1 MCSCNILPLSSV
13 MATST
18 RMTRRTAC
26 GPGGHRDTLST
37 ISCLVSS
44 EVSSRLI
51 SHHPGMSTIVTC
63 LPATSPCL
71 FTHCSVLT
79 SGSNSSLPRMVF
91 PAELFAAS
99 LFPSSTI
106 LKSERWRTPP
116 VHEAT
121 QSHSHIKHF
130 SSTHTHT
137 RAHTHTHT
145 HTPQS
150 PPPGLTMQLQ
160 L

>member
-1 MCSCNILPLSSV
+1 MFL
-13 MATST
+13 
-18 RMTRRTAC
+18 
-26 GPGGHRDTLST
+26 
-37 ISCLVSS
+37 
-44 EVSSRLI
+44 
-51 SHHPGMSTIVTC
+51 HPGASTTVTC

-99 LFPSSTI
+99 LFPSSTT

-121 QSHSHIKHF
+121 QSHSQTQNTLAPQTHYKQIDIITN
-130 SSTHTHT
+130 STTIHTD
-137 RAHTHTHT
+137 AHVYRHMHMHAP
-145 HTPQS
+145 HTP
-150 PPPGLTMQLQ
+150 G
-160 L
+160 